1 MWIEQINSHETCP
14 QVTCS
19 TPRMIS
25 SWSSRSVMNRLSFL
39 RLLMALRRTLSI
51 SSLNM
56 SMMLSWE
63 RLAKEADWLASSHS
77 ESRAAFLTS
86 EILRRVS
93 TCKYK
98 YKLYQTFNFVI
109 CWEGY
114 IYRGLIISYLFS
126 MFKLYMCNINV
137 LLLLIFHLH
146 LVWYMSSYDMIISI
160 LMLISWI
167 HV

>member
-1 MWIEQINSHETCP
+1 MLYPLPIEMWQLLVFFYFNFLMWIEQINSHETCP

-19 TPRMIS
+19 TPRIIS

-77 ESRAAFLTS
+77 ESRAVFLTS
-86 EILRRVS
+86 EIWRRVS
-93 TCKYK
+93 TSK
-98 YKLYQTFNFVI
+98 YKLYQTSNFVI
-109 CWEGY
+109 CGEGY
-114 IYRGLIISYLFS
+114 IYRGLIIS
-126 MFKLYMCNINV
+126 
-137 LLLLIFHLH
+137 
-146 LVWYMSSYDMIISI
+146 
-160 LMLISWI
+160 
-167 HV
+167 

>member
-14 QVTCS
+14 PVTCS

-86 EILRRVS
+86 EIWRRVS

-109 CWEGY
+109 CGEGY

-126 MFKLYMCNINV
+126 MLKLYMCNINV

>member
-1 MWIEQINSHETCP
+1 MLYPLPIEMWKLLVFFYFNFLMWIEQINSHETCP

-19 TPRMIS
+19 TPRIIS

-86 EILRRVS
+86 EIWRRVS
-93 TCKYK
+93 TSK
-98 YKLYQTFNFVI
+98 YKLYQTSNFVI
-109 CWEGY
+109 CGEGY
-114 IYRGLIISYLFS
+114 IYRGLIIS
-126 MFKLYMCNINV
+126 
-137 LLLLIFHLH
+137 
-146 LVWYMSSYDMIISI
+146 
-160 LMLISWI
+160 
-167 HV
+167 

>member
-1 MWIEQINSHETCP
+1 MLYPLPIEMWQLLVFFYFNFLMWIEQINSHETCP

-56 SMMLSWE
+56 SIMLSWE

-86 EILRRVS
+86 EIWRRVS
-93 TCKYK
+93 TSK
-98 YKLYQTFNFVI
+98 YKLYQTSNFVI
-109 CWEGY
+109 CGEGY
-114 IYRGLIISYLFS
+114 IYRGLIIS
-126 MFKLYMCNINV
+126 
-137 LLLLIFHLH
+137 
-146 LVWYMSSYDMIISI
+146 
-160 LMLISWI
+160 
-167 HV
+167 

>member
-1 MWIEQINSHETCP
+1 MLYPLPIEMWQLLVFFYFNFLMWIEQINSHETCP

-19 TPRMIS
+19 TPRIIS
-25 SWSSRSVMNRLSFL
+25 NWSSRSVMNRLSFR

-86 EILRRVS
+86 EIWRRVS
-93 TCKYK
+93 TSK
-98 YKLYQTFNFVI
+98 YKLYQTSNFVI
-109 CWEGY
+109 CGEGH
-114 IYRGLIISYLFS
+114 IYRGLIIS
-126 MFKLYMCNINV
+126 
-137 LLLLIFHLH
+137 
-146 LVWYMSSYDMIISI
+146 
-160 LMLISWI
+160 
-167 HV
+167 

>member
-1 MWIEQINSHETCP
+1 MWQLLVFFYFNFLMWIEQINSHETCP

-25 SWSSRSVMNRLSFL
+25 SWSSRSVMNRLSFR

-86 EILRRVS
+86 EIWRRVS

-98 YKLYQTFNFVI
+98 LYQTSNFVI
-109 CWEGY
+109 YGEGFIY
-114 IYRGLIISYLFS
+114 IGALSSLKVCLVCSY
-126 MFKLYMCNINV
+126 
-137 LLLLIFHLH
+137 
-146 LVWYMSSYDMIISI
+146 
-160 LMLISWI
+160 
-167 HV
+167 

>member
-1 MWIEQINSHETCP
+1 MLYPLPIEMWQLLVFFYFNFLMWIEQINSHETCP

-19 TPRMIS
+19 TPRIIS

-86 EILRRVS
+86 EIWRRVS
-93 TCKYK
+93 TSK
-98 YKLYQTFNFVI
+98 YKLYQTSNFVI
-109 CWEGY
+109 CGEGH
-114 IYRGLIISYLFS
+114 IYRGLIIS
-126 MFKLYMCNINV
+126 
-137 LLLLIFHLH
+137 
-146 LVWYMSSYDMIISI
+146 
-160 LMLISWI
+160 
-167 HV
+167 

>member
-1 MWIEQINSHETCP
+1 MLYPLPIEMWQLLVFFYFNFLMWIEQINSHETCP

-25 SWSSRSVMNRLSFL
+25 SWSSRSVMNRLSFR

-86 EILRRVS
+86 EIWRRVS

-98 YKLYQTFNFVI
+98 YKLYQTSHFVI
-109 CWEGY
+109 YGEGY
-114 IYRGLIISYLFS
+114 IYRGLIIS
-126 MFKLYMCNINV
+126 
-137 LLLLIFHLH
+137 
-146 LVWYMSSYDMIISI
+146 
-160 LMLISWI
+160 
-167 HV
+167 

>member
-1 MWIEQINSHETCP
+1 MLYPLPIEMWQLLVFFYFNFLMWIEQINSHETCP

-19 TPRMIS
+19 TPRIIS
-25 SWSSRSVMNRLSFL
+25 NWSSRSVMNRLSFL

-86 EILRRVS
+86 EIWRRVS
-93 TCKYK
+93 TSK
-98 YKLYQTFNFVI
+98 YKLNQTSNFVI
-109 CWEGY
+109 CGEGY
-114 IYRGLIISYLFS
+114 IYRGLIIS
-126 MFKLYMCNINV
+126 
-137 LLLLIFHLH
+137 
-146 LVWYMSSYDMIISI
+146 
-160 LMLISWI
+160 
-167 HV
+167 

>member
-1 MWIEQINSHETCP
+1 MLYPLPIEMWQLLVFFYFNFLMWIEQINSHETCP

-86 EILRRVS
+86 EIWRRVS

-98 YKLYQTFNFVI
+98 YKLYQTSNFVI
-109 CWEGY
+109 CGEGY
-114 IYRGLIISYLFS
+114 IYRGLIIS
-126 MFKLYMCNINV
+126 
-137 LLLLIFHLH
+137 
-146 LVWYMSSYDMIISI
+146 
-160 LMLISWI
+160 
-167 HV
+167 

>member
-1 MWIEQINSHETCP
+1 MLYPLPIEMWQLLFFFYFNFLMWIEQINSHETCP

-25 SWSSRSVMNRLSFL
+25 SWSSRSVMNRLSFR

-86 EILRRVS
+86 EIWRRVS
-93 TCKYK
+93 TCKYQF
-98 YKLYQTFNFVI
+98 YQTSNFVI
-109 CWEGY
+109 CGEGY
-114 IYRGLIISYLFS
+114 IYRGLIIS
-126 MFKLYMCNINV
+126 
-137 LLLLIFHLH
+137 
-146 LVWYMSSYDMIISI
+146 
-160 LMLISWI
+160 
-167 HV
+167 